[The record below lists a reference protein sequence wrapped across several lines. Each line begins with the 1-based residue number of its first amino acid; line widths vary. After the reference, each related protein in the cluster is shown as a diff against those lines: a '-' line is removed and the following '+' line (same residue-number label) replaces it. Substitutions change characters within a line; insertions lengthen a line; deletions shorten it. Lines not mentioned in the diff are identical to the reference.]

1 MDGEAFFDDLYS
13 QFCVPFPVYAVDRR
27 GVGLVT
33 EPATDG
39 TTSLVLLTD
48 DDLLDRY
55 LAARPGPR
63 LTAVRVGTAARLAR
77 VLDRL
82 PKEVTHITFDPQPK
96 FHRRFPLTA
105 LRERLPDA
113 TV

>member
-1 MDGEAFFDDLYS
+1 MAEFCAAEGVSVPAFYQWKRVLAAGDGPLS
-13 QFCVPFPVYAVDRR
+13 
-27 GVGLVT
+27 
-33 EPATDG
+33 PATDG
-39 TTSLVLLTD
+39 TARLVLLTD
-48 DDLLDRY
+48 DDLLDQY
-55 LAARPGPR
+55 PAARPGLR
-63 LTAVRVGTAARLAR
+63 LTAVRIGTAARLAR